1 MNGVQGLANYIADTV
16 TSLKNKQSGVVSGKM
31 CGTSTVLIGG
41 TYYPVSVAVDVPAA
55 DGDYVCCMLNEAKT
69 VAVVVGA

>member
-16 TSLKNKQSGVVSGKM
+16 FDLKNKQNGVVSGKM

-55 DGDYVCCMLNEAKT
+55 DGDYVCCILNESKT
-69 VAVVVGA
+69 LAVVVGA